1 MTIYPAIDLCEGKA
15 VRLTKGDFTQKTVY
29 SDFPEQIA
37 EAFEEAGASWI
48 HIVDL
53 EGAKTGVF
61 KNLKSVEAIHKKVKC
76 KIQFGGGVR
85 SLEAIEAALASGAS
99 RVVLGTKALDGDFFK
114 KALKKHGPQIAV
126 GIDVRDNKVQTQGW
140 LQGSDVALED
150 AVKMFNESSVET
162 LIYTD
167 IQRDG
172 MLNGPN
178 FERLRDLLGM
188 SRSRIILSGGIGEIS
203 DIRQTGEIRASNF
216 EGVIVGKAIYE
227 KKFTLQDALKAVA
240 AQ

>member
-15 VRLTKGDFTQKTVY
+15 VRLTKGDFAQKTVY

-37 EAFEEAGASWI
+37 EAFESAGASWI
-48 HIVDL
+48 HVVDL

-61 KNLKSVEAIHKKVKC
+61 KNLKSVAAIRKKVKC

-85 SLEAIEAALASGAS
+85 SLEAIEAALQAGAS

-114 KALKKHGPQIAV
+114 KALEKRGPQIAV
-126 GIDVRDNKVQTQGW
+126 GMDVRDNKVQTQGW
-140 LQGSDVALED
+140 LQGSDVNMED
-150 AVKMFNESSVET
+150 AVKMFNENSVET

-172 MLNGPN
+172 MLRGPN
-178 FERLRDLLGM
+178 FDRLRDLLGM

-216 EGVIVGKAIYE
+216 EGVIVGKALYE

-240 AQ
+240 AK